1 RGDRGDGDRL
11 LLGDRARAAG
21 RGDRAH
27 LHCPAD
33 RARPCRDLPEGEDRR
48 ALDPRLAARAGRS
61 RHHPG
66 RPAGRAAPARF
77 GARHGGGARLG
88 GVLRSQPRHRAPPGA
103 AGRADRDRLLPELVH
118 PRPVR
123 AAGALAAGDSGGGA
137 MAAGRA
143 RRRAGDHVA
152 AAAFLGLCAGGS
164 AGAAHGR
171 IYRLCLGSDHGLAVL
186 PRAAYAGYHRRH
198 LADRRGMLDGG
209 AQSARHR
216 RARSGARTVMI
227 AIRTAT
233 PDDVPLI
240 LDLVRELAVYE
251 REPDAV
257 VATEAMLHDALFAR
271 RVAESLI
278 AELDG
283 RPVGFALFFHNFST
297 WTGKPGIYLEDLYV
311 TPGARGA
318 GAGKALLRH
327 LAGIALDRDCGRFEW
342 AVLDWNTP
350 AIDFY
355 RAMGAQAMAEWTVQ
369 RVTGDAL
376 VALAGR

>member
-1 RGDRGDGDRL
+1 
-11 LLGDRARAAG
+11 
-21 RGDRAH
+21 
-27 LHCPAD
+27 
-33 RARPCRDLPEGEDRR
+33 
-48 ALDPRLAARAGRS
+48 
-61 RHHPG
+61 
-66 RPAGRAAPARF
+66 
-77 GARHGGGARLG
+77 
-88 GVLRSQPRHRAPPGA
+88 
-103 AGRADRDRLLPELVH
+103 
-118 PRPVR
+118 
-123 AAGALAAGDSGGGA
+123 
-137 MAAGRA
+137 
-143 RRRAGDHVA
+143 
-152 AAAFLGLCAGGS
+152 
-164 AGAAHGR
+164 
-171 IYRLCLGSDHGLAVL
+171 
-186 PRAAYAGYHRRH
+186 
-198 LADRRGMLDGG
+198 
-209 AQSARHR
+209 
-216 RARSGARTVMI
+216 MI
-227 AIRTAT
+227 AIRTAA

-240 LDLVRELAVYE
+240 LDLVRELAIYE

-311 TPGARGA
+311 TPDARGA

-355 RAMGAQAMAEWTVQ
+355 RAMGAQAMEEWTVQ